1 MNKQRIILNNIL
13 LRYFILVILALNGFA
28 LIYLVFTPLTVYFSY
43 VLFKIFFNVSL
54 SGAVIFIGKSSIIE
68 IIGACVAG
76 SAYYLLF
83 LLNLSV
89 QDVSKKNRLKLLLFS
104 TISLLLINVLR
115 IFILG
120 TLFYENFSSFELIH
134 KIIWYFGSIILVA
147 LIWFWETSLFKIKE
161 IPFSKD
167 IKFLYKLTKKK

>member
-43 VLFKIFFNVSL
+43 VLFKIFFNASL